1 MNSTKKLLLLISKK
15 KINAITFQ
23 LKLQDFVKTYNEHE
37 HYDKLYYE
45 RLKKKN
51 IRNKDTTWQGTKK
64 NKTRCDGC

>member
-1 MNSTKKLLLLISKK
+1 MNSTKNLLLLISKK

-45 RLKKKN
+45 RFKKNN
-51 IRNKDTTWQGTKK
+51 IRNKDTT
-64 NKTRCDGC
+64 